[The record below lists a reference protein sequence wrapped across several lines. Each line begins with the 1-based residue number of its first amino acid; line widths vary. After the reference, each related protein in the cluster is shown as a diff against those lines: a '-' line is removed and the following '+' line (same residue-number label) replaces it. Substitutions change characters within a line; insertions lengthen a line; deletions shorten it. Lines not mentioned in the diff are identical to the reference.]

1 MADDPLKEIQSL
13 TQSVEVYK
21 EKLEDLTDV
30 VKFLQADNDKLA
42 NSQGVIET
50 QQKKLSQL
58 YKRKTQT
65 LRNVGQ
71 SMQRL
76 VGLTT
81 KRLLLSKKQ
90 EKQLKE
96 STPKL
101 TRYTSVLL
109 NMTPAMKVA
118 TDATTFLTGAF
129 QSNNKVVNILGSRV
143 AVLAG
148 SLLGFIGIAL
158 AVSIILGT
166 LSLAI
171 QGTESPLYETTSG
184 MDGTSAAGTTL
195 HGIVE
200 GIIMI
205 FQGEGEGGL
214 VGALNVVAAT
224 FTIATAAAVLFG
236 STAAII
242 IAPILLAIGAFQLIR
257 QATDNFAL
265 ALTGAIS
272 TLLVMGA
279 IIATKGAVLTA
290 GVATAATSLGGFIAA
305 VMLGVG
311 LIVGALGGFVYVLMG
326 HGSTVKAIIVT
337 VLSAFA
343 LAIGAI
349 ILGVSL
355 PVAAVGAA
363 IVGIIV
369 LVIRFKDEI
378 WTIIKG
384 WLALIEAG
392 FKTVWG
398 IIAGVVAIVFGVI
411 GGIWGGIFNVWREIK
426 NIFIEGFLT
435 LLTAPGDFIDFML
448 SIPGKIKNAFIDGFK
463 GVWNAVIGTYNDF
476 VNNMGDITIPEW
488 VPKIGGESFSLPNI
502 PQLAKGG
509 VVSTPTLAMI
519 GESGPEAVVP
529 LNRASQFGKNNI
541 TVNINVSGV
550 TDRSDKRALARE
562 ISDIIAQEM
571 RRNGG
576 SPTRGRF

>member
-13 TQSVEVYK
+13 TEKVEVYK
-21 EKLEDLTDV
+21 EKLEELGDV
-30 VKFLQADNDKLA
+30 VNFLQADNNELA

-50 QQKKLSQL
+50 QTAKLSQL

-76 VGLTT
+76 VALTT
-81 KRLLLSKKQ
+81 KRLLVSKKQ
-90 EKQLKE
+90 EQQLKD

-118 TDATTFLTGAF
+118 TNATTFLTGAF
-129 QSNNKVVNILGSRV
+129 QSNNKVVNMLGSRM

-148 SLLGFIGIAL
+148 SMLGFIGIAL

-171 QGTESPLYETTSG
+171 QGTESPLYETTSA

-195 HGIVE
+195 HSIVE
-200 GIIMI
+200 GVIMI

-224 FTIATAAAVLFG
+224 FTIATAAEILFG

-242 IAPILLAIGAFQLIR
+242 VAPVLLAIGAFQLIK

-265 ALTGAIS
+265 SLTGAIS
-272 TLLVMGA
+272 TLLVAGA
-279 IIATKGAVLTA
+279 IIATKGAVLT
-290 GVATAATSLGGFIAA
+290 GGIATAATTLGGFIAA
-305 VMLGVG
+305 VLLGVG
-311 LIVGALGGFVYVLMG
+311 LIVGAVTGFVAVLMG
-326 HGSTVKAIIVT
+326 YGSTIEAIIIT
-337 VLSAFA
+337 VVSAFA

-349 ILGVSL
+349 VLGVSL
-355 PVAAVGAA
+355 PVAAVAAA
-363 IVGIIV
+363 IVGLVV
-369 LVIRFKDEI
+369 LIIRFRDQIRDFFVGIAETASDGITKFRGRIEKG
-378 WTIIKG
+378 IKI
-384 WLALIEAG
+384 LKL
-392 FKTVWG
+392 
-398 IIAGVVAIVFGVI
+398 
-411 GGIWGGIFNVWREIK
+411 
-426 NIFIEGFLT
+426 FIELFVARKRKQLDD
-435 LLTAPGDFIDFML
+435 AIAY
-448 SIPGKIKNAFIDGFK
+448 IRAVPGKIRDGLLNGMRNVAKGLVNIINNFIR
-463 GVWNAVIGTYNDF
+463 AVNKLEIPDF
-476 VNNMGDITIPEW
+476 I
-488 VPKIGGESFSLPNI
+488 PKIGGKKPNI
-502 PQLAKGG
+502 PLVSIPALAKGG

-529 LNRASQFGKNNI
+529 LNRASQFGKNNV

>member
-1 MADDPLKEIQSL
+1 VVIMADDPLKEIQSL
-13 TQSVEVYK
+13 TEKVEVYK
-21 EKLEDLTDV
+21 EKLEELGDV
-30 VKFLQADNDKLA
+30 VNFLQADNNKLA

-50 QQKKLSQL
+50 QTAKISQL

-76 VGLTT
+76 VALTT
-81 KRLLLSKKQ
+81 KRLLISKKQ
-90 EKQLKE
+90 EQQLKD

-101 TRYTSVLL
+101 TRYISVLL

-129 QSNNKVVNILGSRV
+129 QSNNKVVNMLGSRM

-148 SLLGFIGIAL
+148 SMLGFIGIAL
-158 AVSIILGT
+158 SVSIVLGT

-171 QGTESPLYETTSG
+171 QGTESPLYETTSA
-184 MDGTSAAGTTL
+184 MDGTSASGTTL
-195 HGIVE
+195 HSVIE
-200 GIIMI
+200 GVIMI

-214 VGALNVVAAT
+214 VGALNVSAAA
-224 FTIATAAAVLFG
+224 FTIATAAAMLFR
-236 STAAII
+236 STAAFM
-242 IAPILLAIGAFQLIR
+242 IAPVLLAIGAFQLIK

-265 ALTGAIS
+265 SLTGAIS
-272 TLLVMGA
+272 TLLVTGA
-279 IIATKGAVLTA
+279 IIVTKGAVLT
-290 GVATAATSLGGFIAA
+290 GGIATAATTLSGFIAA
-305 VMLGVG
+305 VLLGVG
-311 LIVGALGGFVYVLMG
+311 LIVGAVTGFVAVLMG
-326 HGSTVKAIIVT
+326 YGSTIEAIIIT
-337 VLSAFA
+337 VVSAFA

-349 ILGVSL
+349 VLGVSL

-363 IVGIIV
+363 IVGLVV
-369 LVIRFKDEI
+369 LIIRFRDQIRNFFVGIVETASDGITKFRGRIEKG
-378 WTIIKG
+378 IKI
-384 WLALIEAG
+384 LKL
-392 FKTVWG
+392 
-398 IIAGVVAIVFGVI
+398 
-411 GGIWGGIFNVWREIK
+411 
-426 NIFIEGFLT
+426 FIELFVARKRKQLDD
-435 LLTAPGDFIDFML
+435 AIAY
-448 SIPGKIKNAFIDGFK
+448 IRAVPGKIRDGLLNGMRNVAKGLVNIINNFIR
-463 GVWNAVIGTYNDF
+463 AVNKLEIPDF
-476 VNNMGDITIPEW
+476 I
-488 VPKIGGESFSLPNI
+488 PKIGGKKPNI
-502 PQLAKGG
+502 PLVSIPALAKGG

-529 LNRASQFGKNNI
+529 LNRASQFGKNNV

>member
-13 TQSVEVYK
+13 TEKVEVYK
-21 EKLEDLTDV
+21 EKLEELGDV
-30 VKFLQADNDKLA
+30 VNFLQADNNKLA

-50 QQKKLSQL
+50 QTAKISQL

-76 VGLTT
+76 VALTT
-81 KRLLLSKKQ
+81 KRLLISKKQ
-90 EKQLKE
+90 EQQLKD

-129 QSNNKVVNILGSRV
+129 QSNNKVVNMLGSRM

-148 SLLGFIGIAL
+148 SMLGFIGIAL
-158 AVSIILGT
+158 SVSIVLGT

-171 QGTESPLYETTSG
+171 QGTESPLYETTSA

-195 HGIVE
+195 HSIVE
-200 GIIMI
+200 GVIMI

-214 VGALNVVAAT
+214 VGALNVSAAA
-224 FTIATAAAVLFG
+224 FTIATAAAMLFR
-236 STAAII
+236 STAAFM
-242 IAPILLAIGAFQLIR
+242 IAPVLLAIGAFQLIK

-265 ALTGAIS
+265 SLTGAIS
-272 TLLVMGA
+272 TLLVTGA
-279 IIATKGAVLTA
+279 IIVTKGAVLT
-290 GVATAATSLGGFIAA
+290 GGIATAATTLSGFIAA
-305 VMLGVG
+305 VLLGVG
-311 LIVGALGGFVYVLMG
+311 LIVGAVTGFVAVLMG
-326 HGSTVKAIIVT
+326 YGSTIEAIIIT
-337 VLSAFA
+337 VVSAFA

-349 ILGVSL
+349 VLGVSL
-355 PVAAVGAA
+355 PVAAVAAA
-363 IVGIIV
+363 IVGLVV
-369 LVIRFKDEI
+369 LIIRFRDQIRDFFVGIAETASDGITKFRGRIEKG
-378 WTIIKG
+378 IKI
-384 WLALIEAG
+384 LKL
-392 FKTVWG
+392 
-398 IIAGVVAIVFGVI
+398 
-411 GGIWGGIFNVWREIK
+411 
-426 NIFIEGFLT
+426 FIELFVARKRKQLDD
-435 LLTAPGDFIDFML
+435 AIAY
-448 SIPGKIKNAFIDGFK
+448 IRAVPGKIRDGLLNGMRNVAKGLVNIINNFIR
-463 GVWNAVIGTYNDF
+463 AVNKLEIPDF
-476 VNNMGDITIPEW
+476 I
-488 VPKIGGESFSLPNI
+488 PKIGGKKPNI
-502 PQLAKGG
+502 PLVSIPALAKGG

-529 LNRASQFGKNNI
+529 LNRASQFGKNNV

>member
-13 TQSVEVYK
+13 TEKVEVYK
-21 EKLEDLTDV
+21 EKLEELGDV
-30 VKFLQADNDKLA
+30 VNFLQADNNKLA

-50 QQKKLSQL
+50 QTAKLSQL

-76 VGLTT
+76 VALTT
-81 KRLLLSKKQ
+81 KRLLVSKKQ
-90 EKQLKE
+90 EQQLKD

-129 QSNNKVVNILGSRV
+129 QSNNKVVNMLGSRM

-148 SLLGFIGIAL
+148 SMLGFIGIAL
-158 AVSIILGT
+158 SVSIILGT

-171 QGTESPLYETTSG
+171 QGTESPLYETTSA

-195 HGIVE
+195 HSIVE
-200 GIIMI
+200 GVIMI

-224 FTIATAAAVLFG
+224 FTIATAAAILFG

-242 IAPILLAIGAFQLIR
+242 VAPVLLAIGAFQLIK

-265 ALTGAIS
+265 SLTGAIS
-272 TLLVMGA
+272 TLLVAGA
-279 IIATKGAVLTA
+279 IIATKGAVLTG
-290 GVATAATSLGGFIAA
+290 GVATAATTIGGFIAA
-305 VMLGVG
+305 VLLGVG
-311 LIVGALGGFVYVLMG
+311 LIVGAVTGFVAVLMG
-326 HGSTVKAIIVT
+326 YGSTIEAIIIT
-337 VLSAFA
+337 VVSAFA

-349 ILGVSL
+349 VLGVSL
-355 PVAAVGAA
+355 PVAAVAAA
-363 IVGIIV
+363 IVGIVV
-369 LVIRFKDEI
+369 LIIRFRDDIRNFFVGIAETASDGITKFRGRIEKG
-378 WTIIKG
+378 IKI
-384 WLALIEAG
+384 LKL
-392 FKTVWG
+392 
-398 IIAGVVAIVFGVI
+398 
-411 GGIWGGIFNVWREIK
+411 
-426 NIFIEGFLT
+426 FIELFVARKRKQLDD
-435 LLTAPGDFIDFML
+435 AIAY
-448 SIPGKIKNAFIDGFK
+448 IRAVPGKIRDGLLNGMRSVAKGLINIINNFIR
-463 GVWNAVIGTYNDF
+463 AVNKLEIPDF
-476 VNNMGDITIPEW
+476 I
-488 VPKIGGESFSLPNI
+488 PKIGGKKPNI
-502 PQLAKGG
+502 PLVSIPALAKGG

-529 LNRASQFGKNNI
+529 LNRASQFGKNNV

>member
-13 TQSVEVYK
+13 TEKVEIYK
-21 EKLEDLTDV
+21 EKLEDLGDV
-30 VKFLQADNDKLA
+30 VNFLQADNNKLA

-50 QQKKLSQL
+50 QTAKLSQL

-76 VGLTT
+76 VALTT
-81 KRLLLSKKQ
+81 KRLLISKKQ
-90 EKQLKE
+90 EQQLKD

-129 QSNNKVVNILGSRV
+129 QSNNKVVNMLGSRM

-148 SLLGFIGIAL
+148 SMLGFIGIAL

-171 QGTESPLYETTSG
+171 QGTESPLYETTSA

-195 HGIVE
+195 HSIVE
-200 GIIMI
+200 GVIMI

-224 FTIATAAAVLFG
+224 FTIATAAAILFG

-242 IAPILLAIGAFQLIR
+242 VAPVLLAIGAFQLIK

-265 ALTGAIS
+265 SLTGAIS
-272 TLLVMGA
+272 TLLVAGA
-279 IIATKGAVLTA
+279 IIATKGAVLT
-290 GVATAATSLGGFIAA
+290 GGIATAATTLGGFIAA
-305 VMLGVG
+305 VLLGVG
-311 LIVGALGGFVYVLMG
+311 LIVGAVTGFVAVLMG
-326 HGSTVKAIIVT
+326 YGSTIEAIIIT
-337 VLSAFA
+337 VVSAVA
-343 LAIGAI
+343 LAVGFI
-349 ILGVSL
+349 ILGV
-355 PVAAVGAA
+355 AAIPAA
-363 IVGIIV
+363 IV
-369 LVIRFKDEI
+369 
-378 WTIIKG
+378 
-384 WLALIEAG
+384 AA
-392 FKTVWG
+392 
-398 IIAGVVAIVFGVI
+398 VVAIVVLIIRFRDDIRNFFV
-411 GGIWGGIFNVWREIK
+411 GIAETASDGITKFRGRIEKGIK
-426 NIFIEGFLT
+426 ILKLFIELFVARKRKQLDD
-435 LLTAPGDFIDFML
+435 AIAY
-448 SIPGKIKNAFIDGFK
+448 IRAVPGKIRDGLLNGMKSVAKGLVNIINNFIR
-463 GVWNAVIGTYNDF
+463 AVNKLE
-476 VNNMGDITIPEW
+476 IPEFI
-488 VPKIGGESFSLPNI
+488 PKIGGKKPNI
-502 PQLAKGG
+502 PLVSIPAMAKGG

-529 LNRASQFGKNNI
+529 LNRASQFGKNNV

>member
-1 MADDPLKEIQSL
+1 MADDPLKQIQGL

-21 EKLEDLTDV
+21 KKLEELTDV
-30 VKFLQADNDKLA
+30 VNFLQADNDKLA

-71 SMQRL
+71 SMRRL
-76 VGLTT
+76 VALTT
-81 KRLLLSKKQ
+81 KRLLVSKKQ
-90 EKQLKE
+90 EQQIKD

-101 TRYTSVLL
+101 TRYASVLL
-109 NMTPAMKVA
+109 NMTPVMKVA

-129 QSNNKVVNILGSRV
+129 QSNNKVVNMLGSRM

-148 SLLGFIGIAL
+148 SMLGFIGIAL
-158 AVSIILGT
+158 SVSIILGT

-171 QGTESPLYETTSG
+171 QGTESPLYDTTSA

-195 HGIVE
+195 HSIVE
-200 GIIMI
+200 GVIMI

-224 FTIATAAAVLFG
+224 FTIATAAGILFG
-236 STAAII
+236 STVAFIV
-242 IAPILLAIGAFQLIR
+242 APILLAVGAFQLIK
-257 QATDNFAL
+257 QETDNFAL
-265 ALTGAIS
+265 AITGAIS
-272 TLLVMGA
+272 TL
-279 IIATKGAVLTA
+279 AVAASFFLS
-290 GVATAATSLGGFIAA
+290 GFVATAL
-305 VMLGVG
+305 LGVG
-311 LIVGALGGFVYVLMG
+311 LILGSITGFVAVLMG
-326 HGSTVKAIIVT
+326 YGSTIEAIIMT

-349 ILGVSL
+349 VLGVSL
-355 PVAAVGAA
+355 PVAAVAA
-363 IVGIIV
+363 VIVGIIV
-369 LVIRFKDEI
+369 LIIRFREE
-378 WTIIKG
+378 TLAIIKG
-384 WLALIEAG
+384 WWEGVKVYFTLL
-392 FKTVWG
+392 G
-398 IIAGVVAIVFGVI
+398 IIVFRLVSIVAGVIA
-411 GGIWGGIFNVWREIK
+411 GIWGGIVNVWIEIK
-426 NIFIEGFLT
+426 NIFIEGFGILKNS
-435 LLTAPGDFIDFML
+435 PEDFVNFML
-448 SIPGKIKNAFIDGFK
+448 GIPGRIKDAFVDGFK

-476 VNNMGDITIPEW
+476 VNNMGDITIPDW

-529 LNRASQFGKNNI
+529 LNRASQFGKNNV

-562 ISDIIAQEM
+562 IGDIIAQEM

>member
-1 MADDPLKEIQSL
+1 MADDPLKQIQGL

-21 EKLEDLTDV
+21 KKLEELTDV
-30 VKFLQADNDKLA
+30 VNFLQADNDKLA

-71 SMQRL
+71 SMRRL
-76 VGLTT
+76 VALTT
-81 KRLLLSKKQ
+81 KRLLVSKKQ
-90 EKQLKE
+90 EQQIKD

-129 QSNNKVVNILGSRV
+129 QSNNKVVNMLGSRM

-148 SLLGFIGIAL
+148 SMLGFIGIAL

-171 QGTESPLYETTSG
+171 QGTESPLYDTTSA

-195 HGIVE
+195 HSIVE
-200 GIIMI
+200 GVIMI

-224 FTIATAAAVLFG
+224 FTIATAAGILFG
-236 STAAII
+236 STVAFIV
-242 IAPILLAIGAFQLIR
+242 APILLAVGAFQLIK
-257 QATDNFAL
+257 QETDNFAL
-265 ALTGAIS
+265 AITGAIS
-272 TLLVMGA
+272 TL
-279 IIATKGAVLTA
+279 AVAASFFLS
-290 GVATAATSLGGFIAA
+290 GFVATAL
-305 VMLGVG
+305 LGVG
-311 LIVGALGGFVYVLMG
+311 LILGSITGFVAVLMG
-326 HGSTVKAIIVT
+326 YGSTIEAIIMT

-349 ILGVSL
+349 VLGVSL
-355 PVAAVGAA
+355 PVAAVAAA

-369 LVIRFKDEI
+369 LIIRFREE
-378 WTIIKG
+378 TLAIIKG
-384 WLALIEAG
+384 WWEGVKVYFTLL
-392 FKTVWG
+392 G
-398 IIAGVVAIVFGVI
+398 IIVFRLVSIVAGVIA
-411 GGIWGGIFNVWREIK
+411 GIWGGIVNVWIEIK
-426 NIFIEGFLT
+426 NIFIEGFGILKNS
-435 LLTAPGDFIDFML
+435 PEDFVNFML
-448 SIPGKIKNAFIDGFK
+448 GIPGRIKDAFVDGFK

-476 VNNMGDITIPEW
+476 VNNMGDITIPDW

-529 LNRASQFGKNNI
+529 LNRASQFGKNNV

-562 ISDIIAQEM
+562 IGDIIAQEM

>member
-13 TQSVEVYK
+13 TEKVEVYK
-21 EKLEDLTDV
+21 EKLEELGDV
-30 VKFLQADNDKLA
+30 VNFLQADNNKLA

-50 QQKKLSQL
+50 QTAKLSQL

-76 VGLTT
+76 VALTT
-81 KRLLLSKKQ
+81 KRLLVSKKQ
-90 EKQLKE
+90 EQQLKD

-129 QSNNKVVNILGSRV
+129 QSNNKVVNMLGSRM

-148 SLLGFIGIAL
+148 SMLGFIGIAL

-171 QGTESPLYETTSG
+171 QGTESPLYETTSA

-195 HGIVE
+195 HSIVE
-200 GIIMI
+200 GVIMI

-224 FTIATAAAVLFG
+224 FTIATAAAILFG

-242 IAPILLAIGAFQLIR
+242 VAPVLLAIGAFQLIK

-265 ALTGAIS
+265 SLTGAIS
-272 TLLVMGA
+272 TLLVAGA
-279 IIATKGAVLTA
+279 IIATKGAVLT
-290 GVATAATSLGGFIAA
+290 GGIATAATTLGGFIAA
-305 VMLGVG
+305 VLLGVG
-311 LIVGALGGFVYVLMG
+311 LIVGAVTGFVAVLMG
-326 HGSTVKAIIVT
+326 YGSTIEAIIIT
-337 VLSAFA
+337 VVSAFA

-349 ILGVSL
+349 VLGVSL
-355 PVAAVGAA
+355 PVAAVAAA
-363 IVGIIV
+363 IVGLVV
-369 LVIRFKDEI
+369 LIIRFRDQIRDFFVGIAETASDGITKFRGRIEKG
-378 WTIIKG
+378 IKI
-384 WLALIEAG
+384 LKL
-392 FKTVWG
+392 
-398 IIAGVVAIVFGVI
+398 
-411 GGIWGGIFNVWREIK
+411 
-426 NIFIEGFLT
+426 FIELFVARKRKQLDD
-435 LLTAPGDFIDFML
+435 AIAY
-448 SIPGKIKNAFIDGFK
+448 IRAVPGKIRDGLLNGMRNVAKGLVNIINNFIR
-463 GVWNAVIGTYNDF
+463 AVNKLEIPDF
-476 VNNMGDITIPEW
+476 I
-488 VPKIGGESFSLPNI
+488 PKIGGKKPNI
-502 PQLAKGG
+502 PLVSIPALAKGG

-529 LNRASQFGKNNI
+529 LNRASQFGKNNV

>member
-13 TQSVEVYK
+13 TEKVEIYK
-21 EKLEDLTDV
+21 EKLEDLGDV
-30 VKFLQADNDKLA
+30 VNFLQADNNKLA

-50 QQKKLSQL
+50 QTAKLSQL

-76 VGLTT
+76 VALTT
-81 KRLLLSKKQ
+81 KRLLVSKKQ
-90 EKQLKE
+90 EQQIKD

-129 QSNNKVVNILGSRV
+129 QSNNKVVNMLGSRM

-148 SLLGFIGIAL
+148 SMLGFIGIAL
-158 AVSIILGT
+158 SVSIILGT

-171 QGTESPLYETTSG
+171 QGTESPLYETTSA

-195 HGIVE
+195 HSIVE
-200 GIIMI
+200 GVIMI

-224 FTIATAAAVLFG
+224 FTIATAAGILFG
-236 STAAII
+236 STVAFIV
-242 IAPILLAIGAFQLIR
+242 APILLAVGAFQLIK
-257 QATDNFAL
+257 QETDNFAL
-265 ALTGAIS
+265 AITGAIS
-272 TLLVMGA
+272 TL
-279 IIATKGAVLTA
+279 AVAASFFLS
-290 GVATAATSLGGFIAA
+290 GFVATAL
-305 VMLGVG
+305 LGVG
-311 LIVGALGGFVYVLMG
+311 LILGSITGFVAVLMG
-326 HGSTVKAIIVT
+326 YGSTIEAIIMT

-349 ILGVSL
+349 VLGVSL
-355 PVAAVGAA
+355 PVAAVAAA

-369 LVIRFKDEI
+369 LIIRFREE
-378 WTIIKG
+378 TLAIIKG
-384 WLALIEAG
+384 WWEGVKVYFTLLGTLLFGLVSI
-392 FKTVWG
+392 V
-398 IIAGVVAIVFGVI
+398 AGVIA
-411 GGIWGGIFNVWREIK
+411 GIWGGIVNVWIEIK
-426 NIFIEGFLT
+426 NIFIEGFGILKNS
-435 LLTAPGDFIDFML
+435 PEDFVNFML
-448 SIPGKIKNAFIDGFK
+448 GIPGRIKDAFVDGFK

-476 VNNMGDITIPEW
+476 VNNMGDITIPDW

-529 LNRASQFGKNNI
+529 LNRASQFGKNNV

>member
-21 EKLEDLTDV
+21 EKLEELTDV
-30 VKFLQADNDKLA
+30 VNFLQADNDKLA

-76 VGLTT
+76 VALTT
-81 KRLLLSKKQ
+81 KRLLVSKKQ
-90 EKQLKE
+90 EQQLKD

-129 QSNNKVVNILGSRV
+129 QSNNKVVNVLGSRV

-148 SLLGFIGIAL
+148 SMLGFIGIAL
-158 AVSIILGT
+158 SVSIILGT

-171 QGTESPLYETTSG
+171 QGTESPLYETTSA

-195 HGIVE
+195 HSIVE
-200 GIIMI
+200 GVIMI

-224 FTIATAAAVLFG
+224 FTIATAAAILFG

-242 IAPILLAIGAFQLIR
+242 IAPVLLAIGAFQLIK

-265 ALTGAIS
+265 SLTGAIS
-272 TLLVMGA
+272 TLLVAGA
-279 IIATKGAVLTA
+279 IIATKGAVLTG
-290 GVATAATSLGGFIAA
+290 GVATAATTIGGFIAA
-305 VMLGVG
+305 VLLGVG
-311 LIVGALGGFVYVLMG
+311 LIVGAVTGFVAVLMG
-326 HGSTVKAIIVT
+326 YGSTIEAIIIT
-337 VLSAFA
+337 VVSAFA

-349 ILGVSL
+349 VLGVSL
-355 PVAAVGAA
+355 PVAAVAAA
-363 IVGIIV
+363 IVGIVV
-369 LVIRFKDEI
+369 LIIRFRDQIRNFFVGIAETASDGITKFRGRIEKG
-378 WTIIKG
+378 IKI
-384 WLALIEAG
+384 LKL
-392 FKTVWG
+392 
-398 IIAGVVAIVFGVI
+398 
-411 GGIWGGIFNVWREIK
+411 
-426 NIFIEGFLT
+426 FIELFVARKRKQLDD
-435 LLTAPGDFIDFML
+435 AIAY
-448 SIPGKIKNAFIDGFK
+448 IRAVPGKIRDGLLNGMRNVAKGLVNIINNFIR
-463 GVWNAVIGTYNDF
+463 AVNKLEIPDF
-476 VNNMGDITIPEW
+476 I
-488 VPKIGGESFSLPNI
+488 PKIGGKKPNI
-502 PQLAKGG
+502 PLVSIPALAKGG

-529 LNRASQFGKNNI
+529 LNRASQFGKNNV

>member
-13 TQSVEVYK
+13 TEKVEVYK
-21 EKLEDLTDV
+21 EKLEELGDV
-30 VKFLQADNDKLA
+30 VNFLQADNNKLA

-50 QQKKLSQL
+50 QTAKISQL

-76 VGLTT
+76 VALTT
-81 KRLLLSKKQ
+81 KRLLISKKQ
-90 EKQLKE
+90 EQQLKD

-101 TRYTSVLL
+101 TRYISVLL

-129 QSNNKVVNILGSRV
+129 QSNNKVVNILGSRM

-148 SLLGFIGIAL
+148 SMLGFIGIAL
-158 AVSIILGT
+158 SVSIVLGT

-171 QGTESPLYETTSG
+171 QGTESPLYETTSA
-184 MDGTSAAGTTL
+184 MDGTSASGTTL
-195 HGIVE
+195 HSVIE
-200 GIIMI
+200 GVIMI

-214 VGALNVVAAT
+214 VGALNVSAAA
-224 FTIATAAAVLFG
+224 FTIATAAAMLFR
-236 STAAII
+236 STAAFM
-242 IAPILLAIGAFQLIR
+242 IAPVLLAIGAFQLIK

-265 ALTGAIS
+265 SLTGAIS
-272 TLLVMGA
+272 TLLVTGA
-279 IIATKGAVLTA
+279 IIVTKGAVLT
-290 GVATAATSLGGFIAA
+290 GGIATAATTLSGFIAA
-305 VMLGVG
+305 VLLGVG
-311 LIVGALGGFVYVLMG
+311 LIVGAVTGFVAVLMG
-326 HGSTVKAIIVT
+326 YGSTIEAIIIT
-337 VLSAFA
+337 VVSAFA

-349 ILGVSL
+349 VLGVSL

-363 IVGIIV
+363 IVGLVV
-369 LVIRFKDEI
+369 LIIRFRDQIRNFFVGIVETASDGITKFRGRIEKG
-378 WTIIKG
+378 IKI
-384 WLALIEAG
+384 LKL
-392 FKTVWG
+392 
-398 IIAGVVAIVFGVI
+398 
-411 GGIWGGIFNVWREIK
+411 
-426 NIFIEGFLT
+426 FIELFVARKRKQLDD
-435 LLTAPGDFIDFML
+435 AIAY
-448 SIPGKIKNAFIDGFK
+448 IRAVPGKIRDGLLNGMRNVAKGLVNIINNFIR
-463 GVWNAVIGTYNDF
+463 AVNKLEIPDF
-476 VNNMGDITIPEW
+476 I
-488 VPKIGGESFSLPNI
+488 PKIGGKKPNI
-502 PQLAKGG
+502 PLVSIPALAKGG

-529 LNRASQFGKNNI
+529 LNRASQFGKNNV

>member
-13 TQSVEVYK
+13 TEKVEVYK
-21 EKLEDLTDV
+21 EKLEELGDV
-30 VKFLQADNDKLA
+30 VNFLQADNNKLA

-50 QQKKLSQL
+50 QTAKLSQL

-76 VGLTT
+76 VALTT
-81 KRLLLSKKQ
+81 KRLLISKKQ
-90 EKQLKE
+90 EQQLKD

-101 TRYTSVLL
+101 TRYISVLL

-129 QSNNKVVNILGSRV
+129 QSNNKVVNMLGSRM

-148 SLLGFIGIAL
+148 SMLGFIGIAL
-158 AVSIILGT
+158 SVSIVLGT

-171 QGTESPLYETTSG
+171 QGTESPLYETTSA
-184 MDGTSAAGTTL
+184 MDGTSASGTTL
-195 HGIVE
+195 HSVIE
-200 GIIMI
+200 GVIMI

-214 VGALNVVAAT
+214 VGALNVSAAA
-224 FTIATAAAVLFG
+224 FTIATAAAMLFR
-236 STAAII
+236 STAAFM
-242 IAPILLAIGAFQLIR
+242 IAPVLLAIGAFQLIK

-265 ALTGAIS
+265 SLTGAIS
-272 TLLVMGA
+272 TLLVTGA
-279 IIATKGAVLTA
+279 IIVTKGAVLT
-290 GVATAATSLGGFIAA
+290 GGIATAATTLSGFIAA
-305 VMLGVG
+305 VLLGVG
-311 LIVGALGGFVYVLMG
+311 LIVGAVTGFVAVLMG
-326 HGSTVKAIIVT
+326 YGSTIEAIIIT
-337 VLSAFA
+337 VVSAFA

-349 ILGVSL
+349 VLGVSL

-363 IVGIIV
+363 IVGLVV
-369 LVIRFKDEI
+369 LIIRFRDQIRNFFVGIVETASDGITKFRGRIEKG
-378 WTIIKG
+378 IKI
-384 WLALIEAG
+384 LKL
-392 FKTVWG
+392 
-398 IIAGVVAIVFGVI
+398 
-411 GGIWGGIFNVWREIK
+411 
-426 NIFIEGFLT
+426 FIELFVARKRKQLDD
-435 LLTAPGDFIDFML
+435 AIAY
-448 SIPGKIKNAFIDGFK
+448 IRAVPGKIRDGLLNGMRNVAKGLVNIINNFIR
-463 GVWNAVIGTYNDF
+463 AVNKLEIPDF
-476 VNNMGDITIPEW
+476 I
-488 VPKIGGESFSLPNI
+488 PKIGGKKPNI
-502 PQLAKGG
+502 PLVSIPALAKGG

-529 LNRASQFGKNNI
+529 LNRASQFGKNNV

>member
-13 TQSVEVYK
+13 TEKVEVYK
-21 EKLEDLTDV
+21 EKLEELGDV
-30 VKFLQADNDKLA
+30 VNFLQADNNKLA

-50 QQKKLSQL
+50 QTAKISQL

-76 VGLTT
+76 VALTT
-81 KRLLLSKKQ
+81 KRLLISKKQ
-90 EKQLKE
+90 EQQLKD

-101 TRYTSVLL
+101 TRYISVLL

-129 QSNNKVVNILGSRV
+129 QSNNKVVNMLGSRM

-148 SLLGFIGIAL
+148 SMLGFIGIAL
-158 AVSIILGT
+158 SVSIVLGT

-171 QGTESPLYETTSG
+171 QGTESPLYETTSA
-184 MDGTSAAGTTL
+184 MDGTSASGTTL
-195 HGIVE
+195 HSVIE
-200 GIIMI
+200 GVIMI

-214 VGALNVVAAT
+214 VGALNVSAAA
-224 FTIATAAAVLFG
+224 FTIATAAAMLFR
-236 STAAII
+236 STAAFM
-242 IAPILLAIGAFQLIR
+242 IAPVLLAIGAFQLIK

-265 ALTGAIS
+265 SLTGAIS
-272 TLLVMGA
+272 TLLVTGA
-279 IIATKGAVLTA
+279 IIVTKGAVLT
-290 GVATAATSLGGFIAA
+290 GGIATAATTLSGFIAA
-305 VMLGVG
+305 VLLGVG
-311 LIVGALGGFVYVLMG
+311 LIVGAVTGFVAVLMG
-326 HGSTVKAIIVT
+326 YGSTIEAIIIT
-337 VLSAFA
+337 VVSAFA

-349 ILGVSL
+349 VLGVSL

-363 IVGIIV
+363 IVGLVV
-369 LVIRFKDEI
+369 LIIRFRDQIRNFFVGIVETASDGITKFRGRIEKG
-378 WTIIKG
+378 IKI
-384 WLALIEAG
+384 LKL
-392 FKTVWG
+392 
-398 IIAGVVAIVFGVI
+398 
-411 GGIWGGIFNVWREIK
+411 
-426 NIFIEGFLT
+426 FIELFVARKRKQLDD
-435 LLTAPGDFIDFML
+435 AIAY
-448 SIPGKIKNAFIDGFK
+448 IRAVPGKIRDGLLNGMRNVAKGLVNIINNFIR
-463 GVWNAVIGTYNDF
+463 AVNKLEIPDF
-476 VNNMGDITIPEW
+476 I
-488 VPKIGGESFSLPNI
+488 PKIGGKKPNI
-502 PQLAKGG
+502 PLVSIPALAKGG

-529 LNRASQFGKNNI
+529 LNRASQFGKNNV

>member
-13 TQSVEVYK
+13 TEKVEVYK
-21 EKLEDLTDV
+21 EKLEELGDV
-30 VKFLQADNDKLA
+30 VNFLQADNNKLA

-50 QQKKLSQL
+50 QTAKISQL

-76 VGLTT
+76 VALTT
-81 KRLLLSKKQ
+81 KRLLISKKQ
-90 EKQLKE
+90 EQQLKD

-101 TRYTSVLL
+101 TRYISVLL

-129 QSNNKVVNILGSRV
+129 QSNNKVVNMLGSRM

-148 SLLGFIGIAL
+148 SMLGFIGIAL
-158 AVSIILGT
+158 SVSIVLGT

-171 QGTESPLYETTSG
+171 QGTESPLYETTSA

-195 HGIVE
+195 HSIVE
-200 GIIMI
+200 GVIMI

-224 FTIATAAAVLFG
+224 FTIATAAAILFG

-242 IAPILLAIGAFQLIR
+242 VAPVLLAIGAFQLIK

-265 ALTGAIS
+265 SLTGAIS
-272 TLLVMGA
+272 TLLVTGA
-279 IIATKGAVLTA
+279 IIVTKGAVLT
-290 GVATAATSLGGFIAA
+290 GGIATAATTLSGFIAA
-305 VMLGVG
+305 VLLGVG
-311 LIVGALGGFVYVLMG
+311 LIVGAVTGFVAVLMG
-326 HGSTVKAIIVT
+326 YGSTIEAIIIT
-337 VLSAFA
+337 VVSAFA

-349 ILGVSL
+349 VLGVSL
-355 PVAAVGAA
+355 PVAAVAAA
-363 IVGIIV
+363 IVGLVV
-369 LVIRFKDEI
+369 LIIRFRDQIRNFFVGIVETASDGITKFRGRIEKG
-378 WTIIKG
+378 IKI
-384 WLALIEAG
+384 LKL
-392 FKTVWG
+392 
-398 IIAGVVAIVFGVI
+398 
-411 GGIWGGIFNVWREIK
+411 
-426 NIFIEGFLT
+426 FIELFVARKRKQLDD
-435 LLTAPGDFIDFML
+435 AIAY
-448 SIPGKIKNAFIDGFK
+448 IRAVPGKIRDGLLNGMRNVAKGLVNIINNFIR
-463 GVWNAVIGTYNDF
+463 AVNKLEIPDF
-476 VNNMGDITIPEW
+476 I
-488 VPKIGGESFSLPNI
+488 PKIGGKKPNI
-502 PQLAKGG
+502 PLVSIPALAKGG

-529 LNRASQFGKNNI
+529 LNRASQFGKNNV

>member
-1 MADDPLKEIQSL
+1 MADDPLKQIQGL

-21 EKLEDLTDV
+21 EKLEELTDV

-76 VGLTT
+76 VALTT
-81 KRLLLSKKQ
+81 KRLLVSKKQ
-90 EKQLKE
+90 EQQIKD

-101 TRYTSVLL
+101 TRYASVLL
-109 NMTPAMKVA
+109 NMTPVMKVA

-129 QSNNKVVNILGSRV
+129 QSNNKVVNMLGSRM

-148 SLLGFIGIAL
+148 SMLGFIGIAL
-158 AVSIILGT
+158 SVSIILGT

-171 QGTESPLYETTSG
+171 QGTESPLYDTTSA

-195 HGIVE
+195 HSIVE
-200 GIIMI
+200 GVIMI

-224 FTIATAAAVLFG
+224 FTIATAAGILFG
-236 STAAII
+236 STVAFIV
-242 IAPILLAIGAFQLIR
+242 APILLAVGAFQLIK
-257 QATDNFAL
+257 QETDNFAL
-265 ALTGAIS
+265 AITGAIS
-272 TLLVMGA
+272 TL
-279 IIATKGAVLTA
+279 AVAASFFLS
-290 GVATAATSLGGFIAA
+290 GFVATAL
-305 VMLGVG
+305 LGVG
-311 LIVGALGGFVYVLMG
+311 LILGSITGFVAVLMG
-326 HGSTVKAIIVT
+326 YGSTIEAIIMT

-349 ILGVSL
+349 VLGVSL
-355 PVAAVGAA
+355 PVAAVAA
-363 IVGIIV
+363 VIVGIIV
-369 LVIRFKDEI
+369 LIIRFREE
-378 WTIIKG
+378 TLAIIKG
-384 WLALIEAG
+384 WWEGVKVYFTLL
-392 FKTVWG
+392 G
-398 IIAGVVAIVFGVI
+398 IIVFRLVSIVAGVIA
-411 GGIWGGIFNVWREIK
+411 GIWGGIVNVWIEIK
-426 NIFIEGFLT
+426 NIFIEGFGILKNS
-435 LLTAPGDFIDFML
+435 PEDFVNFML
-448 SIPGKIKNAFIDGFK
+448 GIPGRIKDAFVDGFK

-476 VNNMGDITIPEW
+476 VNNMGDITIPDW

-529 LNRASQFGKNNI
+529 LNRASQFGKNNV

-562 ISDIIAQEM
+562 IGDIIAQEM

>member
-21 EKLEDLTDV
+21 EKLEELTDV
-30 VKFLQADNDKLA
+30 VNFLQADNDKLA

-76 VGLTT
+76 VALTT
-81 KRLLLSKKQ
+81 KRLLVSKKQ
-90 EKQLKE
+90 EQQLKD

-129 QSNNKVVNILGSRV
+129 QSNNKVVNVLGSRV

-148 SLLGFIGIAL
+148 SMLGFIGIAL
-158 AVSIILGT
+158 SVSIILGT

-171 QGTESPLYETTSG
+171 QGTESPLYETTSA

-195 HGIVE
+195 HSIVE
-200 GIIMI
+200 GVIMI

-224 FTIATAAAVLFG
+224 FTIATAAAILFG

-242 IAPILLAIGAFQLIR
+242 IAPVLLAIGAFQLIK

-265 ALTGAIS
+265 SLTGAIS
-272 TLLVMGA
+272 TLLVAGA
-279 IIATKGAVLTA
+279 IIATKGAVLTG
-290 GVATAATSLGGFIAA
+290 GVATAATTIGGFIAA
-305 VMLGVG
+305 VLLGVG
-311 LIVGALGGFVYVLMG
+311 LIVGAVTGFVAVLMG
-326 HGSTVKAIIVT
+326 YGSTIEAIIIT
-337 VLSAFA
+337 VVSAFA

-349 ILGVSL
+349 VLGVSL
-355 PVAAVGAA
+355 PVAAVAAA
-363 IVGIIV
+363 IVGIVV
-369 LVIRFKDEI
+369 LIIRFRDQIRNFFVGIAETASDGITKFRGRIEKG
-378 WTIIKG
+378 IKI
-384 WLALIEAG
+384 LKLLIELFVAR
-392 FKTVWG
+392 KRKQLDDA
-398 IIAGVVAIVFGVI
+398 IAYIRAV
-411 GGIWGGIFNVWREIK
+411 
-426 NIFIEGFLT
+426 
-435 LLTAPGDFIDFML
+435 
-448 SIPGKIKNAFIDGFK
+448 PGKIRDGLLNGMRNVAKGLVNIINNFIR
-463 GVWNAVIGTYNDF
+463 AVNKLEIPDF
-476 VNNMGDITIPEW
+476 I
-488 VPKIGGESFSLPNI
+488 PKIGGKKPNI
-502 PQLAKGG
+502 PLVSIPALAKGG

-529 LNRASQFGKNNI
+529 LNRASQFGKNNV

>member
-1 MADDPLKEIQSL
+1 VVIMADDPLKEIQSL
-13 TQSVEVYK
+13 TEKVEIYK
-21 EKLEDLTDV
+21 EKLEDLGDV
-30 VKFLQADNDKLA
+30 VNFLQADNNKLA

-50 QQKKLSQL
+50 QTAKLSQL

-76 VGLTT
+76 VALTT
-81 KRLLLSKKQ
+81 KRLLVSKKQ
-90 EKQLKE
+90 EQQIKD

-129 QSNNKVVNILGSRV
+129 QSNNKVVNMLGSRM

-148 SLLGFIGIAL
+148 SMLGFIGIAL
-158 AVSIILGT
+158 SVSIILGT

-171 QGTESPLYETTSG
+171 QGTESPLYETTSA

-195 HGIVE
+195 HSIVE
-200 GIIMI
+200 GVIMI

-224 FTIATAAAVLFG
+224 FTIATAAGILFG
-236 STAAII
+236 STVAFIV
-242 IAPILLAIGAFQLIR
+242 APILLAVGAFQLIK
-257 QATDNFAL
+257 QETDNFAL
-265 ALTGAIS
+265 AITGAIS
-272 TLLVMGA
+272 TL
-279 IIATKGAVLTA
+279 AVAASFFLS
-290 GVATAATSLGGFIAA
+290 GFVATAL
-305 VMLGVG
+305 LGVG
-311 LIVGALGGFVYVLMG
+311 LILGSITGFVAVLMG
-326 HGSTVKAIIVT
+326 YGSTIEAIIMT

-349 ILGVSL
+349 VLGVSL
-355 PVAAVGAA
+355 PVAAVAAA

-369 LVIRFKDEI
+369 LIIRFREE
-378 WTIIKG
+378 TLAIIKG
-384 WLALIEAG
+384 WWEGVKVYFTLLGTLLFGLVSI
-392 FKTVWG
+392 V
-398 IIAGVVAIVFGVI
+398 AGVIA
-411 GGIWGGIFNVWREIK
+411 GIWGGIVNVWIEIK
-426 NIFIEGFLT
+426 NIFIEGFGILKNS
-435 LLTAPGDFIDFML
+435 PEDFVNFML
-448 SIPGKIKNAFIDGFK
+448 GIPGRIKDAFVDGFK

-476 VNNMGDITIPEW
+476 VNNMGDITIPDW

-529 LNRASQFGKNNI
+529 LNRASQFGKNNV

>member
-13 TQSVEVYK
+13 TEKVEVYK
-21 EKLEDLTDV
+21 EKLEELGDV
-30 VKFLQADNDKLA
+30 VNFLQADNNKLA

-50 QQKKLSQL
+50 QTAKISQL

-76 VGLTT
+76 VALTT
-81 KRLLLSKKQ
+81 KRLLISKKQ
-90 EKQLKE
+90 EQQLKD

-129 QSNNKVVNILGSRV
+129 QSNNKVVNMLGSRM

-148 SLLGFIGIAL
+148 SMLGFIGIAL
-158 AVSIILGT
+158 SVSIVLGT

-171 QGTESPLYETTSG
+171 QGTESPLYETTSA
-184 MDGTSAAGTTL
+184 MDGTSASGTTL
-195 HGIVE
+195 HSVIE
-200 GIIMI
+200 GVIMI

-214 VGALNVVAAT
+214 VGALNVSAAA
-224 FTIATAAAVLFG
+224 FTIATAAAMLFR
-236 STAAII
+236 STAAFM
-242 IAPILLAIGAFQLIR
+242 IAPVLLAIGAFQLIK

-265 ALTGAIS
+265 SLTGAIS
-272 TLLVMGA
+272 TLLVTGA
-279 IIATKGAVLTA
+279 IIVTKGAVLT
-290 GVATAATSLGGFIAA
+290 GGIATAATTLSGFIAA
-305 VMLGVG
+305 VLLGVG
-311 LIVGALGGFVYVLMG
+311 LIVGAVTGFVAVLMG
-326 HGSTVKAIIVT
+326 YGSTIEAIIIT
-337 VLSAFA
+337 VVSAFA

-349 ILGVSL
+349 VLGVSL

-363 IVGIIV
+363 IVGLVV
-369 LVIRFKDEI
+369 LIIRFRDQIRNFFVGIVETASDGITKFRGRIEKG
-378 WTIIKG
+378 IKI
-384 WLALIEAG
+384 LKL
-392 FKTVWG
+392 
-398 IIAGVVAIVFGVI
+398 
-411 GGIWGGIFNVWREIK
+411 
-426 NIFIEGFLT
+426 FIELFVARKRKQLDD
-435 LLTAPGDFIDFML
+435 AIAY
-448 SIPGKIKNAFIDGFK
+448 IRAVPGKIRDGLLNGMRNVAKGLVNIINNFIR
-463 GVWNAVIGTYNDF
+463 AVNKLEIPDF
-476 VNNMGDITIPEW
+476 I
-488 VPKIGGESFSLPNI
+488 PKIGGKKPNI
-502 PQLAKGG
+502 PLVSIPALAKGG

-529 LNRASQFGKNNI
+529 LNRASQFGKNNV

>member
-1 MADDPLKEIQSL
+1 MADDPLKQIQGL

-21 EKLEDLTDV
+21 EKLEELTDV

-76 VGLTT
+76 VALTT
-81 KRLLLSKKQ
+81 KRLLVSKKQ
-90 EKQLKE
+90 EQQIKD

-101 TRYTSVLL
+101 TRYASVLL
-109 NMTPAMKVA
+109 NMTPVMKVA

-129 QSNNKVVNILGSRV
+129 QSNNKVVNMLGSRM

-148 SLLGFIGIAL
+148 SMLGFIGIAL
-158 AVSIILGT
+158 SVSIILGT

-171 QGTESPLYETTSG
+171 QGTESPLYDTTSA

-195 HGIVE
+195 HSIVE
-200 GIIMI
+200 GVIMI

-224 FTIATAAAVLFG
+224 FTIATAAGILFG
-236 STAAII
+236 STVAFIV
-242 IAPILLAIGAFQLIR
+242 APILLAVGAFQLIK
-257 QATDNFAL
+257 QETDNFAL
-265 ALTGAIS
+265 AITGAIS
-272 TLLVMGA
+272 TL
-279 IIATKGAVLTA
+279 AVAASFFLS
-290 GVATAATSLGGFIAA
+290 GFVATAL
-305 VMLGVG
+305 LGVG
-311 LIVGALGGFVYVLMG
+311 LILGSITGFVAVLMG
-326 HGSTVKAIIVT
+326 YGSTIEAIIMT

-349 ILGVSL
+349 VLGVSL
-355 PVAAVGAA
+355 PVAAVAAA

-369 LVIRFKDEI
+369 LIIRFREE
-378 WTIIKG
+378 TLAIIKG
-384 WLALIEAG
+384 WWEGVKVYFTLL
-392 FKTVWG
+392 G
-398 IIAGVVAIVFGVI
+398 IIVFRLVSIVAGVIA
-411 GGIWGGIFNVWREIK
+411 GIWGGIVNVWIEIK
-426 NIFIEGFLT
+426 NIFIEGFGILKNS
-435 LLTAPGDFIDFML
+435 PEDFVNFML
-448 SIPGKIKNAFIDGFK
+448 GIPGRIKDAFVDGFK

-476 VNNMGDITIPEW
+476 VNNMGDITIPDW

-529 LNRASQFGKNNI
+529 LNRASQFGKNNV

-562 ISDIIAQEM
+562 IGDIIAQEM

>member
-21 EKLEDLTDV
+21 EKLEELTDV
-30 VKFLQADNDKLA
+30 VNFLQADNDKLA

-76 VGLTT
+76 VALTT
-81 KRLLLSKKQ
+81 KRLLVSKKQ
-90 EKQLKE
+90 EQQLKD

-129 QSNNKVVNILGSRV
+129 QSNNKVVNVLGSRV

-148 SLLGFIGIAL
+148 SMLGFIGIAL
-158 AVSIILGT
+158 SVSIILGT

-171 QGTESPLYETTSG
+171 QGTESPLYETTSA

-195 HGIVE
+195 HSIVE
-200 GIIMI
+200 GVIMI

-224 FTIATAAAVLFG
+224 FTIATAAAILFG

-242 IAPILLAIGAFQLIR
+242 IAPVLLAIGAFQLIK

-265 ALTGAIS
+265 SLTGAIS
-272 TLLVMGA
+272 TLLVAGA
-279 IIATKGAVLTA
+279 IIATKGAVLTG
-290 GVATAATSLGGFIAA
+290 GVATAATTIGGFIAA
-305 VMLGVG
+305 VLLGVG
-311 LIVGALGGFVYVLMG
+311 LIVGAVTGFVAVLMG
-326 HGSTVKAIIVT
+326 YGSTIEAIIIT
-337 VLSAFA
+337 VVSAFA

-349 ILGVSL
+349 VLGVSL
-355 PVAAVGAA
+355 PVAAVAAA
-363 IVGIIV
+363 IVGIVV
-369 LVIRFKDEI
+369 LIIRFRDQIRNFFVGIAETASDGITKFRGRIEKG
-378 WTIIKG
+378 IKI
-384 WLALIEAG
+384 LKL
-392 FKTVWG
+392 
-398 IIAGVVAIVFGVI
+398 
-411 GGIWGGIFNVWREIK
+411 
-426 NIFIEGFLT
+426 FIELFVARKRKQLDD
-435 LLTAPGDFIDFML
+435 AIAY
-448 SIPGKIKNAFIDGFK
+448 IRAVPGKIRDGLLNGMRNVAKGLVNIINNFIR
-463 GVWNAVIGTYNDF
+463 AVNKLEIPDF
-476 VNNMGDITIPEW
+476 I
-488 VPKIGGESFSLPNI
+488 PKIGGKKPNI
-502 PQLAKGG
+502 PLVSIPALAKGG

>member
-13 TQSVEVYK
+13 TEKVEVYK
-21 EKLEDLTDV
+21 EKLEELGDV
-30 VKFLQADNDKLA
+30 VNFLQADNNKLA

-50 QQKKLSQL
+50 QTAKLSQL

-76 VGLTT
+76 VALTT
-81 KRLLLSKKQ
+81 KRLLVSKKQ
-90 EKQLKE
+90 EQQLKD

-129 QSNNKVVNILGSRV
+129 QSNNKVVNMLGSRV

-148 SLLGFIGIAL
+148 SMLGFIGIAL

-171 QGTESPLYETTSG
+171 QGTESPLYETTSA

-195 HGIVE
+195 HSIVE
-200 GIIMI
+200 GVIMI

-224 FTIATAAAVLFG
+224 FTIATAAAILFG

-242 IAPILLAIGAFQLIR
+242 IAPVLLAIGAFQLIK

-265 ALTGAIS
+265 SLTGAIS
-272 TLLVMGA
+272 TLLVAGA
-279 IIATKGAVLTA
+279 IIATKGAVLTG
-290 GVATAATSLGGFIAA
+290 GVATAATTIGGFIAA
-305 VMLGVG
+305 VLLGVG
-311 LIVGALGGFVYVLMG
+311 LIVGAVTGFVAVLMG
-326 HGSTVKAIIVT
+326 YGSTIEAIIIT
-337 VLSAFA
+337 VVSAFA

-349 ILGVSL
+349 VLGVSL
-355 PVAAVGAA
+355 PVAAVAAA
-363 IVGIIV
+363 IVGIVV
-369 LVIRFKDEI
+369 LIIRFRDQIRNFFVGIAETASDGITKFRGRIEKG
-378 WTIIKG
+378 IKI
-384 WLALIEAG
+384 LKL
-392 FKTVWG
+392 
-398 IIAGVVAIVFGVI
+398 
-411 GGIWGGIFNVWREIK
+411 
-426 NIFIEGFLT
+426 FIELFVARKRKQLDD
-435 LLTAPGDFIDFML
+435 AIAY
-448 SIPGKIKNAFIDGFK
+448 IRAVPGKIRDGLLNGMRNVAKGLVNIINNFIR
-463 GVWNAVIGTYNDF
+463 AVNKLEIPDF
-476 VNNMGDITIPEW
+476 I
-488 VPKIGGESFSLPNI
+488 PKIGGKKPNI
-502 PQLAKGG
+502 PLVSIPALAKGG

-529 LNRASQFGKNNI
+529 LNRASQFGKNNV

>member
-1 MADDPLKEIQSL
+1 MADDPLKQIQGL

-21 EKLEDLTDV
+21 EKLEELTDV
-30 VKFLQADNDKLA
+30 VNFLQADNDKLA

-71 SMQRL
+71 SMRRL
-76 VGLTT
+76 VALTT
-81 KRLLLSKKQ
+81 KRLLVSKKQ
-90 EKQLKE
+90 EQQIKD

-129 QSNNKVVNILGSRV
+129 QSNNKVVNMLGSRM

-148 SLLGFIGIAL
+148 SMLGFIGIAL
-158 AVSIILGT
+158 SVSIILGT

-171 QGTESPLYETTSG
+171 QGTESPLYETTSA

-195 HGIVE
+195 HSIVE
-200 GIIMI
+200 GVIMI

-224 FTIATAAAVLFG
+224 FTIATAAGILFG
-236 STAAII
+236 STVAFIV
-242 IAPILLAIGAFQLIR
+242 APILLAVGAFQLIK
-257 QATDNFAL
+257 QETDNFAL
-265 ALTGAIS
+265 AITGAIS
-272 TLLVMGA
+272 TL
-279 IIATKGAVLTA
+279 AVAASFFLS
-290 GVATAATSLGGFIAA
+290 GFVATAL
-305 VMLGVG
+305 LGVG
-311 LIVGALGGFVYVLMG
+311 LILGSITGFVAVLMG
-326 HGSTVKAIIVT
+326 YGSTIEAIIMT

-349 ILGVSL
+349 VLGVSL
-355 PVAAVGAA
+355 PVAAVAAA

-369 LVIRFKDEI
+369 LIIRFREE
-378 WTIIKG
+378 TLAIIKG
-384 WLALIEAG
+384 WWEGVKVYFTLL
-392 FKTVWG
+392 G
-398 IIAGVVAIVFGVI
+398 IIVFRLVSIVAGVIA
-411 GGIWGGIFNVWREIK
+411 GIWGGIVNVWIEIK
-426 NIFIEGFLT
+426 NIFIEGFGILKNS
-435 LLTAPGDFIDFML
+435 PEDFVNFML
-448 SIPGKIKNAFIDGFK
+448 GIPGRIKDAFVDGFK

-476 VNNMGDITIPEW
+476 VNNMGDITIPDW

-529 LNRASQFGKNNI
+529 LNRASQFGKNNV

-562 ISDIIAQEM
+562 IGDIIAQEM

>member
-13 TQSVEVYK
+13 TEKVEIYK
-21 EKLEDLTDV
+21 EKLEDLGDV
-30 VKFLQADNDKLA
+30 VNFLQADNNKLA

-50 QQKKLSQL
+50 QTAKLSQL

-76 VGLTT
+76 VALTT
-81 KRLLLSKKQ
+81 KRLLVSKKQ
-90 EKQLKE
+90 EQQLKD

-129 QSNNKVVNILGSRV
+129 QSNNKVVNMLGSRM

-148 SLLGFIGIAL
+148 SMLGFIGIAL

-171 QGTESPLYETTSG
+171 QGTESPLYETTSA

-195 HGIVE
+195 HSIVE
-200 GIIMI
+200 GVIMI

-224 FTIATAAAVLFG
+224 FTIATAAAILFG

-242 IAPILLAIGAFQLIR
+242 VAPVLLAIGAFQLIK

-265 ALTGAIS
+265 SLTGAIS
-272 TLLVMGA
+272 TLLVAGA
-279 IIATKGAVLTA
+279 IIATKGAVLTG
-290 GVATAATSLGGFIAA
+290 GVATAATTIGGFIAA
-305 VMLGVG
+305 VLLGVG
-311 LIVGALGGFVYVLMG
+311 LIVGAVTGFVAVLMG
-326 HGSTVKAIIVT
+326 YGSTIEAIIIT
-337 VLSAFA
+337 VVSAVA
-343 LAIGAI
+343 LAVGFI
-349 ILGVSL
+349 ILGVAAI
-355 PVAAVGAA
+355 PAAIVAAVIA
-363 IVGIIV
+363 IVV
-369 LVIRFKDEI
+369 LIIRFRDDIRNFFVGIAETASDGITKFRSRIEKG
-378 WTIIKG
+378 IKI
-384 WLALIEAG
+384 L
-392 FKTVWG
+392 K
-398 IIAGVVAIVFGVI
+398 
-411 GGIWGGIFNVWREIK
+411 
-426 NIFIEGFLT
+426 IFIELFVARKRKQLDD
-435 LLTAPGDFIDFML
+435 AIAY
-448 SIPGKIKNAFIDGFK
+448 IRAVPGKIRDGLLNGMRSVAKGLINIINNFIG
-463 GVWNAVIGTYNDF
+463 AVNKLEIPDF
-476 VNNMGDITIPEW
+476 I
-488 VPKIGGESFSLPNI
+488 PKIGGKSPNI
-502 PQLAKGG
+502 PLLPIPAMAKGG

-529 LNRASQFGKNNI
+529 LNRASQFGKNNV